1 MEEWCIKHGLS
12 EDAVKILKDEAFD
25 TIEALQCMDCDD
37 LEALPLRRGHKAI
50 LRKSLLEVNESCSVN
65 TLKSSVQ
72 HHCRESDKKVSE
84 LFSGLK
90 LADNASSSKGEN
102 YLKITDFIPQGIIVE
117 EEMSI
122 GGGVVLKL
130 PGARAK
136 LEKVSPSAW
145 ITGNAKIMMAL
156 SDRHDFSIKDYIKYT
171 AMIGEL
177 GCRFTWQSVLVF
189 DDEYRQ
195 RQHRDG
201 FRWGSEA
208 PHLST
213 VVLRDRPLSSSK
225 IQIGQRQRAM
235 PSAKK
240 DICLQFNRGACS
252 YGLRCIYQHVC
263 STCGKDHPFVLH
275 TSSASSTP
283 PTGYS
288 A

>member
-1 MEEWCIKHGLS
+1 MEEWCAKHGLS
-12 EDAVKILKDEAFD
+12 EEVVKILKEEAFD
-25 TIEALQCMDCDD
+25 TLEALQCMDTED
-37 LEALPLRRGHKAI
+37 LDALPLKRGHKAV
-50 LRKSLLEVNESCSVN
+50 LRKSLLELNE
-65 TLKSSVQ
+65 KSSFTTIRSNE
-72 HHCRESDKKVSE
+72 HPCRESERKISE
-84 LFSGLK
+84 LFSGFK
-90 LADNASSSKGEN
+90 ISDGATTSKGEN

-145 ITGNAKIMMAL
+145 IAGNAKIMMAL
-156 SDRHDFSIKDYIKYT
+156 LARQENFKISDYIKYT
-171 AMIGEL
+171 EMIGEL

-195 RQHRDG
+195 RQHKEG

-208 PHLST
+208 PHLAT
-213 VVLRDRPLSSSK
+213 VVLRDRPLASSR
-225 IQIGQRQRAM
+225 ITQRQRAI
-235 PSAKK
+235 PSTKK
-240 DICLQFNRGACS
+240 DICLQFNRGVCS

-263 STCGKDHPFVLH
+263 SSCGKDHPFVLH
-275 TSSASSTP
+275 ASSASSTP